1 MCSGWGYG
9 QRWCG
14 WNISKTEASA
24 PKGRYIVF
32 SVLNPVNYFEMVV
45 YGKAQAP
52 PKPPPKPISRP
63 SPLMG
68 PFIGINSFVTEP
80 LKRQV
85 AAGWIREY
93 HDWQWDEGTDDACYP
108 HATVKFSP
116 DYSGFDSD
124 PFYKSRAAAG
134 LRTHVVLQGRP
145 LCQFGGA
152 HPNKTIGQ
160 WKCVDSNADIGT
172 PKTADPA
179 SYSQI
184 GAYVYQYAARY
195 GKTKVAD
202 AKLKLASGQSR
213 VSGQGWLDGIEV
225 RNEANGP
232 WFGRQVRRQ
241 H

>member
-1 MCSGWGYG
+1 MLMY
-9 QRWCG
+9 
-14 WNISKTEASA
+14 
-24 PKGRYIVF
+24 VF
-32 SVLNPVNYFEMVV
+32 PI
-45 YGKAQAP
+45 QAP

-63 SPLMG
+63 APLMG

-172 PKTADPA
+172 DIFADIITDSSA
-179 SYSQI
+179 NIFTDGSANI
-184 GAYVYQYAARY
+184 GTGTKRGGDDARR
-195 GKTKVAD
+195 A
-202 AKLKLASGQSR
+202 
-213 VSGQGWLDGIEV
+213 
-225 RNEANGP
+225 
-232 WFGRQVRRQ
+232 GRTGHRLRFSLRS
-241 H
+241 